1 MARYDSGLLD
11 LAEACE
17 YLKVS
22 RTTIFRLRKAKAL
35 PALKIGKRLFFRRE
49 DLDTYIRTHTA
60 FAA

>member
-1 MARYDSGLLD
+1 MARYYSGLLD

-22 RTTIFRLRKAKAL
+22 RTTIFKLRKAKML
-35 PALKIGKRLFFRRE
+35 PIYKVGKRVFFRRE
-49 DLDTYIRTHTA
+49 DLDTFIRNQTA

>member
-11 LAEACE
+11 LTEACE

-22 RTTIFRLRKAKAL
+22 RTTIFRLRDAKAF
-35 PALKIGKRLFFRRE
+35 PFLKIGNRLFFRRE
-49 DLDTYIRTHTA
+49 DLDTYIRNHTA